1 MAYKAMI
8 MNLFEKTYEAEQ
20 RFYSSRTMKLSEREG
35 AYIEYHTL
43 YMQVLANNLETAYAA
58 YKKWQKKKTA

>member
-1 MAYKAMI
+1 MAYQAMI

-20 RFYSSRTMKLSEREG
+20 RFYTSKTMKLSEREG
-35 AYIEYHTL
+35 SYIEHHTL
-43 YMQVLANNLETAYAA
+43 YMQVLVNNLEIAYSA